1 MSRYYEEAC
10 MAERIRVHHLAVVVD
25 DLDKALTFWR
35 DALGLEVSQVRDE
48 PEQASRVAFLPAGEA
63 EIELVRPT
71 TSDSGVARYLA
82 KRGPGMHHICL
93 SVPDLRSSLKR
104 LASRG
109 VRLINPE
116 PMAGPDARLYAFVH
130 PESTGG
136 VLLELYEA

>member
-1 MSRYYEEAC
+1 
-10 MAERIRVHHLAVVVD
+10 MAEPIRIHHLAVVVD
-25 DLDKALTFWR
+25 DLDKALQFWR

-48 PEQASRVAFLPAGEA
+48 PEQASQIAFLPAGEA

-71 TSDSGVARYLA
+71 TTDSGIARYLA

-93 SVPDLRSSLKR
+93 SVPDVRASLQR
-104 LASRG
+104 LASKG
-109 VRLINPE
+109 VRLINAE
-116 PMAGPDARLYAFVH
+116 PRVTSDGRLYAFVH

>member
-1 MSRYYEEAC
+1 MPA
-10 MAERIRVHHLAVVVD
+10 ALRVHHLAVVVD
-25 DLDKALTFWR
+25 DMDQALSFWR
-35 DALGLEVSQVRDE
+35 DALGLELAGIRDV

-71 TSDSGVARYLA
+71 SADSGVARYLA

-93 SVPDLRSSLKR
+93 SVGDLPGTLGR
-104 LASRG
+104 LAARG
-109 VRLINPE
+109 VRLINAE
-116 PMAGPDARLYAFVH
+116 PMVGADGRRYAFVH

>member
-1 MSRYYEEAC
+1 
-10 MAERIRVHHLAVVVD
+10 MAEPIRIHHLAVVVD
-25 DLDKALTFWR
+25 DLDKALQFWR
-35 DALGLEVSQVRDE
+35 DALGLAVSAVRDAPGE
-48 PEQASRVAFLPAGEA
+48 ASQVAFLPAGEA

-71 TSDSGVARYLA
+71 TPDSGIARYLA

-93 SVPDLRSSLKR
+93 SVSDLPATLKQ
-104 LASRG
+104 LASKG

-116 PMAGPDARLYAFVH
+116 PLTGSDGRPYAFVH

>member
-1 MSRYYEEAC
+1 
-10 MAERIRVHHLAVVVD
+10 MAEPIRIHHLAVVVD
-25 DLDKALTFWR
+25 DLDKALQFWR

-48 PEQASRVAFLPAGEA
+48 PEQASQVAFLPAGEA

-71 TSDSGVARYLA
+71 TTDSGIARYLA

-93 SVPDLRSSLKR
+93 SVPDVRASLQR
-104 LASRG
+104 LASKG
-109 VRLINPE
+109 VRLINAE
-116 PMAGPDARLYAFVH
+116 PMAASDGRLYAFVH

>member
-1 MSRYYEEAC
+1 MSEG
-10 MAERIRVHHLAVVVD
+10 IRVHHLAVVID
-25 DLDKALTFWR
+25 DLDKALHFWR
-35 DALGLEVSQVRDE
+35 DALGLEVVQIKDM
-48 PEQASRVAFLPAGEA
+48 PEQASQVAFLPAGET

-71 TSDSGVARYLA
+71 TVDSGIARYLA

-93 SVPDLRSSLKR
+93 SVPDLRASLER
-104 LASRG
+104 LASKG

-116 PMAGPDARLYAFVH
+116 PLAGLDGRLYAFVH